1 MFKYFKN
8 VVIYF
13 ISLINDTNLY
23 ESAVTIARFSNSE
36 FKRWCM
42 ACLLEQ
48 MEEDEKDR
56 EQILLTIFWLEGVCM
71 PLIGLPGL
79 LGKAT

>member
-1 MFKYFKN
+1 MRVQSQLLDFLT
-8 VVIYF
+8 V
-13 ISLINDTNLY
+13 
-23 ESAVTIARFSNSE
+23 
-36 FKRWCM
+36 FKRWWL

-48 MEEDEKDR
+48 MEEEEKDR
-56 EQILLTIFWLEGVCM
+56 EQILLTIFWLEGVGM

>member
-23 ESAVTIARFSNSE
+23 ESAVTIARFSNS
-36 FKRWCM
+36 
-42 ACLLEQ
+42 
-48 MEEDEKDR
+48 
-56 EQILLTIFWLEGVCM
+56 V
-71 PLIGLPGL
+71 
-79 LGKAT
+79 